1 MQLIIFRANKE
12 CSVSEWRGIPF
23 LDRGVRLADFISH
36 NYTFR
41 VHTSCWTG
49 TPSSRQWIY
58 SLCVSVHG
66 FVRRGCICLCEC
78 IHASSGGMHYVSGVL
93 CTHGISLCP
102 GNTKTQR
109 RVVSFRVIKCIHST
123 SRGVRTMFSLV
134 AITSPSLV

>member
-1 MQLIIFRANKE
+1 MVKDINDTLLREGILMNNYAL
-12 CSVSEWRGIPF
+12 CSAGEMCLCFKRVTLCNSLYSAQTRSAVYLNGEEYPF

-102 GNTKTQR
+102 
-109 RVVSFRVIKCIHST
+109 
-123 SRGVRTMFSLV
+123 
-134 AITSPSLV
+134 